1 VLTASALGLRCIGS
15 KALLSLATIAF
26 VLSATD
32 VASAARPPVLHSRPQ
47 PPFGYSHRPVCRAVP
62 PGRAR
67 CLAEIL
73 TVGGAGSGATAAPL
87 LTPGPL
93 GFGPPDLQ
101 DAYGIVSEAASAGG
115 TQTVAIVDAYNDP
128 TAESDLATYR
138 SQYSLPAC
146 TTAGGCFRK
155 VDQRGGSSYPP
166 ANREWE
172 SEIALD
178 LDAVSA
184 ICPQCHILLV
194 EADSS
199 FTFDLAASANEA
211 AALSATQISNSYGGP
226 EFASETSFDAGY
238 NHPGVAVTAS
248 SGDGGYGVE
257 YPAASRY
264 VTAVGGTSLTP
275 APAAPRGWAESAWSG
290 AGSGCSKYEA
300 KQSWQLD
307 IGCSSRT
314 VADVAAVA
322 DPATGAAVYSTV
334 DGGWAVYGGT
344 SLASPIVAAYDAL
357 MGPAAASPQYP
368 YSNLSS
374 YFDVTSGSNGLCGG
388 SYLCNA
394 VAGYDGPTGLGS
406 PHGEGTHRAPTTGT
420 GAASEV
426 SPSGAKLNGTVNPN
440 GSATEYSFEY
450 GTSKEYGSTTPTT
463 AAGSGSIAQA
473 VSANVSGLSASTTYH
488 FRILATNTYG
498 THAGTDN
505 IFTSA
510 GPPVPANTVKPHSVG
525 LPVVGAVL
533 TSSTGT
539 WTGLPDQ
546 YEYQWYRCVP
556 VKSCIPSPI
565 TGAIASTYT
574 VAAPDLGGWVYAF
587 VRAHNAS
594 GWSGFIVSDNSI
606 GPIVAPV
613 PANTAAPHVTGTGQ
627 VGSIVSV
634 STGAW
639 SGSPS
644 AYEYQWWRCVFI
656 SGGGCLPARIS
667 GATSPAYA
675 LAAGDVGTIV
685 WATVRAENK
694 NGWSSFV
701 NSDNAV
707 GPVTAIGAPA
717 NTGRPHVSGEPVV
730 GAALTASA
738 GSWSGSPD
746 AYEYEWLDCM
756 PVPGG
761 GCVPG
766 HVGGNA
772 PSYAVGSGDLKG
784 AIYVAVRAHNGGGW
798 SSFVVSDNAL
808 GPVAAA
814 RAQQTVLAPSITRLA
829 IRPGAFRAAHRGA
842 SVAVATGARV
852 TFILSRSAYVSFT
865 VERALSGRRVG
876 GRCVAPRAGNRRRP
890 SCTRYLA
897 LRGSFRD
904 PVRGFAAA
912 GSAGFK
918 FTGRLSGRPLAPGSY
933 RLVAVALGALGPRSS
948 ATRCA
953 FRIVR

>member
-1 VLTASALGLRCIGS
+1 MAGCSGRVKIGVFDMTASRPAYPSMTRAKRVAGVGTLLALV
-15 KALLSLATIAF
+15 TIA
-26 VLSATD
+26 VLLPAAE
-32 VASAARPPVLHSRPQ
+32 ASAGRTPAVRSRPR

-101 DAYGIVSEAASAGG
+101 DAYGVVSEAASAGG

-128 TAESDLATYR
+128 TAESDLETYR
-138 SQYSLPAC
+138 SQYGLPAC

-184 ICPQCHILLV
+184 ICPHCHILLV

-226 EFASETSFDAGY
+226 EFASETGFDAGY

-248 SGDGGYGVE
+248 SGDDGYGVE

-275 APAAPRGWAESAWSG
+275 APAASRGWAESAWSG

-368 YSNLSS
+368 YSHLSS
-374 YFDVTSGSNGLCGG
+374 YFDVTSGSNGFCGG

-394 VAGYDGPTGLGS
+394 GAGYDGPTGLGS
-406 PHGEGTHRAPTTGT
+406 PHGAGLNRAPTVGS

-426 SPSGAKLNGTVNPN
+426 SGSGAELNGTVNPN
-440 GSATEYSFEY
+440 GSETEYSFEY
-450 GTSKEYGSTTPTT
+450 GTTTSYGSTTPTT
-463 AAGSGSIAQA
+463 SVGSGAIALTA
-473 VSANVSGLSASTTYH
+473 SKNVSGLSASTVYH
-488 FRILATNTYG
+488 FRILATNGFG

-510 GPPVPANTVKPHSVG
+510 GPPVPENTVKPHSVG

-533 TSSTGT
+533 ASSTGT
-539 WTGLPDQ
+539 WTGL
-546 YEYQWYRCVP
+546 
-556 VKSCIPSPI
+556 
-565 TGAIASTYT
+565 
-574 VAAPDLGGWVYAF
+574 
-587 VRAHNAS
+587 
-594 GWSGFIVSDNSI
+594 
-606 GPIVAPV
+606 GPI
-613 PANTAAPHVTGTGQ
+613 
-627 VGSIVSV
+627 
-634 STGAW
+634 
-639 SGSPS
+639 
-644 AYEYQWWRCVFI
+644 
-656 SGGGCLPARIS
+656 
-667 GATSPAYA
+667 
-675 LAAGDVGTIV
+675 
-685 WATVRAENK
+685 
-694 NGWSSFV
+694 
-701 NSDNAV
+701 
-707 GPVTAIGAPA
+707 
-717 NTGRPHVSGEPVV
+717 
-730 GAALTASA
+730 
-738 GSWSGSPD
+738 
-746 AYEYEWLDCM
+746 
-756 PVPGG
+756 
-761 GCVPG
+761 
-766 HVGGNA
+766 
-772 PSYAVGSGDLKG
+772 
-784 AIYVAVRAHNGGGW
+784 
-798 SSFVVSDNAL
+798 
-808 GPVAAA
+808 AAA
-814 RAQQTVLAPSITRLA
+814 RAQQTALAPSIARLA
-829 IRPGAFRAAHRGA
+829 IRPGAFRAARRGA

-852 TFILSRSAYVSFT
+852 TFTLSRSAYVTFT

-876 GRCVAPRAGNRRRP
+876 RRCVAPGAGNRRRP
-890 SCTRYLA
+890 SCTRHLT

-904 PVRGFAAA
+904 PVRGFARA

-918 FTGRLSGRPLAPGSY
+918 FTGRLSGRQLTRGSY
-933 RLVAVALGALGPRSS
+933 RLVAVALGAIGPRSS